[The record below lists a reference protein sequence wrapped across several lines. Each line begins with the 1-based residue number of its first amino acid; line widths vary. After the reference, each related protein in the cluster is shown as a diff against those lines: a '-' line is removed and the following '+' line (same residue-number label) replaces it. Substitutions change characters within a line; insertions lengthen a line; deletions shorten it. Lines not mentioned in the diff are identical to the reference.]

1 MSLDSVIMDFA
12 VLIIHIFSTRKLYL
26 TIYSSKMKGK
36 ILHTPS
42 LIVTLNKHQAVSP
55 EIWAVDLDLL
65 QAYCMLL
72 GKSLN
77 FSRPQFPY
85 L

>member
-1 MSLDSVIMDFA
+1 
-12 VLIIHIFSTRKLYL
+12 
-26 TIYSSKMKGK
+26 MKGK

-42 LIVTLNKHQAVSP
+42 LIVTLNKNTKLLSP
-55 EIWAVDLDLL
+55 EIWAIDLDLL

>member
-42 LIVTLNKHQAVSP
+42 LIVTLNKHQAVKSR
-55 EIWAVDLDLL
+55 DLGCRPGFATGLL
-65 QAYCMLL
+65 HAL
-72 GKSLN
+72 
-77 FSRPQFPY
+77 REVT
-85 L
+85 

>member
-1 MSLDSVIMDFA
+1 MDFA

-42 LIVTLNKHQAVSP
+42 LIVTLNKNTKLLSP
-55 EIWAVDLDLL
+55 EIWAIDLDLL

>member
-1 MSLDSVIMDFA
+1 MVFA
-12 VLIIHIFSTRKLYL
+12 VLIICIFSTIKLYL
-26 TIYSSKMKGK
+26 TIYFSKMKGK
-36 ILHTPS
+36 ILHKPS
-42 LIVTLNKHQAVSP
+42 LIVTLNKYQAVSP
-55 EIWAVDLDLL
+55 EMWALDLDLL